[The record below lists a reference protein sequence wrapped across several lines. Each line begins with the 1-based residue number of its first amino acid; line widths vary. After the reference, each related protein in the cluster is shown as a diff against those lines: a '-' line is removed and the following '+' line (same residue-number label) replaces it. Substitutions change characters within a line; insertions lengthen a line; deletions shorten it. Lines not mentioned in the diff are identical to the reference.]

1 MEKTTND
8 TIRLSVI
15 IVVFDMQRA
24 APRAVQ
30 SLLTSYQQGIA
41 GDDYEVIIVEN
52 GSPQPLNAERLTGLG
67 PNVRYFY
74 LENPPPSPAYAIN
87 YGVRQ
92 ARGEILCVM
101 VDGAH
106 MLTPGVLAYG
116 LDLFSSLVNPVVMT
130 PAFFLGPGPQM
141 QTIYEGYDEAAEDA
155 LLESIN
161 WPEDGYQLFS
171 IGVPYRID
179 ENPETRPKLFW
190 FVRLFESNCLFVRRQ
205 AFETVGG
212 CNEQFDLPG
221 GGLLLPD
228 LCRQLS
234 RLDDSVMVQLL
245 GEASF
250 HQVHGGISTNTT
262 KQRQREK
269 WDSYLRQYEQ
279 IRGEPYAVTDKPVR
293 YYGHMPNYHASKL
306 MKTG

>member
-1 MEKTTND
+1 MDPSTD
-8 TIRLSVI
+8 TRIRLSI
-15 IVVFDMQRA
+15 ILIAFDMQRA
-24 APRAVQ
+24 APRSVQ
-30 SLLTSYQQGIA
+30 SLLMPYQQGIHA
-41 GDDYEVIIVEN
+41 NEYEVIVVEN
-52 GSPQPLNAERLTGLG
+52 GSRHRLNAEQITALA
-67 PNVRYFY
+67 PNVHYYY
-74 LENPPPSPAYAIN
+74 LDDPPPSPAYAIN
-87 YGVRQ
+87 FGARQ
-92 ARGEILCVM
+92 AQGEVLCIM

-116 LDLFSSLVNPVVMT
+116 LDLFGMLANPIVMT

-141 QTIYEGYDEAAEDA
+141 ETVFQGYDEIAEDK
-155 LLESIN
+155 LLDSIN
-161 WPEDGYQLFS
+161 WPDNGYQLFS

-179 ENPETRPKLFW
+179 ENPQTRPKLFW
-190 FVRLFESNCLFVRRQ
+190 FVRQFESNCLFVRKQ
-205 AFETVGG
+205 AFEAVGE

-228 LCRQLS
+228 LCRELA
-234 RLDDSVMVQLL
+234 RLDDSVIVQLL

-269 WDSYLRQYEQ
+269 WESYLQQYEQ
-279 IRGEPYAVTDKPVR
+279 IRGEPYVVTDKPLR